1 MKPFAFDLPHAP
13 ECSLQNSFVC
23 CRIYMDY
30 NATTPVDPE
39 VVKVI
44 TDALTDA
51 WGNPSSNYLP
61 GMRLSRID
69 DWQTSNMSHLKA

>member
-1 MKPFAFDLPHAP
+1 LGIA
-13 ECSLQNSFVC
+13 QNRSFVC

-39 VVKVI
+39 VVRVV
-44 TDALTDA
+44 TDALTEA

-61 GMRLSRID
+61 GMRLSKID
-69 DWQTSNMSHLKA
+69 VWQTSNMSHLKA

>member
-1 MKPFAFDLPHAP
+1 
-13 ECSLQNSFVC
+13 
-23 CRIYMDY
+23 MDY

-39 VVKVI
+39 VIKVI

-61 GMRLSRID
+61 GMRLLKID
-69 DWQTSNMSHLKA
+69 VWQTSTTDIHLKG